1 MTIPGVLL
9 ALYHYVRPFRLSLI
23 PVLLACL
30 LEMGLTAQL
39 PLSIKYL
46 IDRALGHK
54 DGRALV
60 VILTALAVSAVLV
73 SAAGLGRDHLYAR
86 IVARS
91 IAALRARMYGR
102 LQHVSLEYYSRRESS
117 DILARFSNDLNSID
131 QALVAA
137 IGWGL

>member
-30 LEMGLTAQL
+30 LEMGLAAQI
-39 PLSIKYL
+39 PLSIKFL
-46 IDRALGHK
+46 IDRALVNK

-60 VILTALAVSAVLV
+60 IILTALAGSAVLV

-86 IVARS
+86 IVAKS
-91 IAALRARMYGR
+91 IATLRTRMYDKLQR
-102 LQHVSLEYYSRRESS
+102 LSLEYYSRRRTTE
-117 DILARFSNDLNSID
+117 ILSNFS
-131 QALVAA
+131 
-137 IGWGL
+137 